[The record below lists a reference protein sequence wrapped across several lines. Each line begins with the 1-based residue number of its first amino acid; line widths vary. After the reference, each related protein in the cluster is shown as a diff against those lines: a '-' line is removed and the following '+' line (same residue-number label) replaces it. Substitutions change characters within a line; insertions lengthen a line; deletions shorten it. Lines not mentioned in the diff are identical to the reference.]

1 MESLRG
7 PIPNQIARLISE
19 QAKFSETHA
28 DLGASST
35 ASVAKQRPMT
45 YNQIWNIVMFNFGVE
60 DASGHELCW
69 YWLIASTPWHLY
81 R

>member
-7 PIPNQIARLISE
+7 PIPNQISRLISE

-35 ASVAKQRPMT
+35 ASVAKQRPAIH
-45 YNQIWNIVMFNFGVE
+45 NQIRNIVMFNLGVE
-60 DASGHELCW
+60 DASGHEL
-69 YWLIASTPWHLY
+69 
-81 R
+81 